1 MLENPRGE
9 NTTIDGSLKM
19 CFVSLE
25 HTTPIDSV
33 LFLSATMPRILKAN
47 NNSLHPSFFFFFFPQ
62 KLSLWPTSWGI
73 VFPKCLSVKL
83 LVDVFQWPRLYLTV
97 HYWNHLKQSLD
108 VTRAALGLEEGWC
121 GEREGGGK
129 GQQRLFLHSSSWSYH
144 SIPWPWR
151 WKTCL

>member
-1 MLENPRGE
+1 MPENPWGE

-47 NNSLHPSFFFFFFPQ
+47 NNSLHPSFFFFFS
-62 KLSLWPTSWGI
+62 KIVSLTYFMENC
-73 VFPKCLSVKL
+73 VRQNFLSVKL
-83 LVDVFQWPRLYLTV
+83 LVYVFQWPRLYLTV

-108 VTRAALGLEEGWC
+108 VTPAALGLEEGWC